1 MSSNPPA
8 SSCKFPFAWGSRT
21 YVMGIV
27 NVTPDSFSGD
37 GRIAAPEALAHAL
50 KQLTAG
56 ADLLDIGAES
66 TRPGHTPIDAREE
79 CDRLLP
85 VLRGL
90 RDLAPNAI
98 LSVDTYKSEVFR
110 QARAAGADM
119 LNSIWG
125 LDDTLLDAAVE
136 CGIPVV
142 IMHNKRVAEYAG
154 DVVEEVLRWLDE
166 QATRATRAGMSAD
179 RVILDPGIG
188 FGKRPEH
195 NLAVLKSLRRVSAL
209 GYPTLLGVS
218 RKSTIGL
225 LTGKPVNDRVFGSAA
240 AAALAAAA
248 GVDIVRVHDVAA
260 MVDVVRVADAIGRRS
275 TV

>member
-1 MSSNPPA
+1 
-8 SSCKFPFAWGSRT
+8 
-21 YVMGIV
+21 MGIV
-27 NVTPDSFSGD
+27 NATPDSFSGD
-37 GRIAAPEALAHAL
+37 GRIDAPEAVAHAL
-50 KQLTAG
+50 RQLDVG

-85 VLRGL
+85 ALRGL
-90 RDLAPNAI
+90 REAAPHAI

-125 LDDTLLDAAVE
+125 LNDALLDAAVE
-136 CGIPVV
+136 FGVPAVV
-142 IMHNKRVAEYAG
+142 VHNKRVAEYAG
-154 DVVEEVLRWLDE
+154 DVVEEVLRWLE
-166 QATRATRAGMSAD
+166 GQAMQAIRAGMAAD
-179 RVILDPGIG
+179 HVILDPGIG

-195 NLAVLKSLRRVSAL
+195 NLAVLKNLRRVSAL
-209 GYPTLLGVS
+209 GFPTLLGIS

-225 LTGKPVNDRVFGSAA
+225 LTGKPVNDRVYGSAA
-240 AAALAAAA
+240 AAALAVAA
-248 GVDIVRVHDVAA
+248 GIDIVRVHDVAA

-275 TV
+275 SA